1 MKRSFST
8 VNKNQRDKSARS
20 SQSHEA
26 LKRVLAFCLC
36 ALFVISAVPVGLH
49 FASADDNL
57 SEASTTLNAVDSE
70 ETTTASEEPTTVDAD
85 TTDTTTADG
94 ATPEPTTQAAA
105 EDDAAVD
112 ADSGSDDRNTTTIN
126 SNFKPEMS
134 FIKLQQLASNDAA
147 VTTDKTV
154 PVKIEEDGTESD
166 GSIPVGKIS
175 SNAPSISG
183 KEYKG
188 AYVVTTK
195 SDGTKAVEEIS
206 YVGSYSEGDDT
217 YIYYSF
223 AETPN
228 TGVLLTSEQYIKL
241 VYKTTVSISY
251 EVRLNS
257 ISGESIGEKG
267 GTFVSPVTKVDK
279 GDSINIRFTPA
290 KNASSGDADYRIKEM
305 QAVYSDGTIEAI
317 TLDSDNMA
325 TLSSLGKN
333 VRLVA
338 VVEKIEKY
346 YLIDAHTAT
355 ETKGHIC
362 WAGNSSEKNSN
373 VADPYSV
380 DPSLFC
386 SYDAAGSSG
395 TVGANVMATPGGT
408 IYFVMY
414 SQTRDKWEFERL
426 LINGKFIDAVC
437 DGQIHATDIGNGM
450 TVYFRSLGD
459 SQKDSHLSSNAD
471 SPRNKY
477 ECWVTNVSDDIRVDY
492 KCESNQRE
500 VLTLVQADGIS
511 NVVASSF
518 DRAKYLLKITD
529 FWDGIY
535 NGEAQADRKATDFPN
550 YVWTSADPIG
560 KQLVNEFFGNNK
572 AGLKASELDHTSV
585 DYKHSSSGYGSRY
598 VYFTAKVGYD
608 PTTMKAYITGQD
620 TALDCD
626 NIANLVTG
634 KASSRF
640 GVFSTDKNKSVA
652 TAKKAG
658 YDWFVYYTGVG
669 IDFRNLSLAVDPYSY
684 SVEYDLDGGSIN
696 GSGSYTDSAKYTIE
710 EGKNRIILPTTAP
723 EKEGYIFEGWQL
735 VPTNQEYADMATPL
749 VLDVAGK
756 FVVNENTYK
765 YGLVTE
771 KTSYELDGVTYT
783 DYNAV
788 SGGNHKFVFKALW
801 KSEDD
806 ETEKANYTIKTY
818 KEVNKNTEGAEQK
831 NEKWYKLTSEEH
843 YVGLVGE
850 TIIGI
855 PGEPEVGYALSD
867 KSVTKLE
874 NFKADGNTDNEL
886 IYYYDSTYHDLTVA
900 EKIEGA
906 YANYLKTFDVTIT
919 LTPNGDLPIIDVDD
933 YIASGALNGLVY
945 SKSDDGKSLTVTIN
959 NMGRNDTQTLTIP
972 YGWSYAVEGKTD
984 DSAYSVTY
992 NVDGTETGTL
1002 TGDTSVDVIFTR
1014 EDITPT
1020 GVLDSTLL
1028 QASLLGFVVLLGG
1041 TLVGIKVFRRKR
1053 NNV

>member
-1 MKRSFST
+1 MKRSFS
-8 VNKNQRDKSARS
+8 NKNK
-20 SQSHEA
+20 SHEA

-57 SEASTTLNAVDSE
+57 SEASTTINSVDP
-70 ETTTASEEPTTVDAD
+70 ETTTVASDDTSAVDEDTTEPTSVDES
-85 TTDTTTADG
+85 
-94 ATPEPTTQAAA
+94 ATEPATQAADT
-105 EDDAAVD
+105 EDGSTEGTTAA
-112 ADSGSDDRNTTTIN
+112 TIN

-134 FIKLQQLASNDAA
+134 FIKLQQLASNNAT

-154 PVKIEEDGTESD
+154 SVKIEEDGTESD
-166 GSIPVGKIS
+166 GSIPIGKIS

-195 SDGTKAVEEIS
+195 ADGTKTVEEIS
-206 YVGSYSEGDDT
+206 YVGSYSEGDDA
-217 YIYYSF
+217 YVYYSF
-223 AETPN
+223 ADIPN

-267 GTFVSPVTKVDK
+267 GSFVSPVTKVDR

-325 TLSSLGKN
+325 TLASLGKD

-346 YLIDAHTAT
+346 HLIDAHTST
-355 ETKGHIC
+355 DTRGHIC
-362 WAGNSSEKNSN
+362 WAGNTSEKNSN
-373 VADPYSV
+373 VTDPYSV

-386 SYDAAGSSG
+386 SYDVAGSSG

-414 SQTRDKWEFERL
+414 SQTGDKWEFERL
-426 LINGKFIDAVC
+426 LINGVFVDAVC

-459 SQKDSHLSSNAD
+459 EQRDSHLSSNA
-471 SPRNKY
+471 NKDRSKF

-492 KCESNQRE
+492 RCESNQRE
-500 VLTLVQADGIS
+500 VLTLVQADGVDR
-511 NVVASSF
+511 VVASSF
-518 DRAKYLLKITD
+518 DRTTYIFKNTD

-550 YVWTSADPIG
+550 CVWTSADSIG
-560 KQLVNEFFGNNK
+560 KQLVNEYFGSNK
-572 AGLKASELDHTSV
+572 SGLKSSDNDHTSV
-585 DYKHSSSGYGSRY
+585 DYEHSSSGYGSRY
-598 VYFTAKVGYD
+598 VYFATKVGYD
-608 PTTMKAYITGQD
+608 PTTMRAYITGQD

-634 KASSRF
+634 KASSHF
-640 GVFSTDKNKSVA
+640 GVFSTDTNKSVA

-658 YDWFVYYTGVG
+658 YNWFVYYTGVG

-684 SVEYDLDGGSIN
+684 FVEYDLDGGSID
-696 GSGSYTDSAKYTIE
+696 GSDSYTDSAKYTIE
-710 EGKNRIILPTTAP
+710 DGKNRIILPTTTP

-749 VLDVAGK
+749 ILDVAGK
-756 FVVNENTYK
+756 FVINENTYK

-771 KTSYELDGVTYT
+771 KTSYELDGVAYT

-788 SGGNHKFVFKALW
+788 SGGNHRFVFKALW

-831 NEKWYKLTSEEH
+831 NGKWYTLTSEER

-855 PGEPEVGYALSD
+855 PGDPEAGYVLSD
-867 KSVTKLE
+867 KSITKLE

-886 IYYYDSTYHDLTVA
+886 VYYYDSTYQDLTVT
-900 EKIEGA
+900 EKVEGT

-919 LTPNGDLPIIDVDD
+919 LTPNGDLPVVDIDD
-933 YIASGALNGLVY
+933 YIATGALNGLVC
-945 SKSDDGKSLTVTIN
+945 SKSDDGKSITVTIN

-972 YGWSYAVEGKTD
+972 YGWSYAVEGQTD

-992 NVDGTETGTL
+992 NVDGTEAGTL

-1020 GVLDSTLL
+1020 GVLDSTLF
-1028 QASLLGFVVLLGG
+1028 QTSLLGFVVLLGG
-1041 TLVGIKVFRRKR
+1041 TFVGVKVFRRKR
-1053 NNV
+1053 NSV

>member
-1 MKRSFST
+1 MKRSFSII
-8 VNKNQRDKSARS
+8 NKNKRDKSARS
-20 SQSHEA
+20 PQSHEA

-57 SEASTTLNAVDSE
+57 ADASTTLNSVDSE
-70 ETTTASEEPTTVDAD
+70 ETTTAVDED
-85 TTDTTTADG
+85 TTETTTAAD
-94 ATPEPTTQAAA
+94 ATSEPATQADA
-105 EDDAAVD
+105 EEGSAVD
-112 ADSGSDDRNTTTIN
+112 GDSGVEDTTAATIN

-134 FIKLQQLASNDAA
+134 FIKLQQLASNDTA

-154 PVKIEEDGTESD
+154 SVKIEEDGTESD
-166 GSIPVGKIS
+166 GSIPTGKIS

-195 SDGTKAVEEIS
+195 ADGTKTVEEIS

-217 YIYYSF
+217 YVYYSF
-223 AETPN
+223 ADTPN

-257 ISGESIGEKG
+257 ISGESLGEKG
-267 GTFVSPVTKVDK
+267 GSFVSPVTQVDK

-346 YLIDAHTAT
+346 YLIDAHTAS

-362 WAGNSSEKNSN
+362 WAGHDGEKNSN

-386 SYDAAGSSG
+386 SYDVTGSSG
-395 TVGANVMATPGGT
+395 TVGANVMTTPGGT

-414 SQTRDKWEFERL
+414 SQTGDKWEFERL
-426 LINGKFIDAVC
+426 LINGVFVDAIC
-437 DGQIHATDIGNGM
+437 DGQIHTTDIGNGM
-450 TVYFRSLGD
+450 TAYFRSLGD
-459 SQKDSHLSSNAD
+459 SQKDSHLNSNAKAE
-471 SPRNKY
+471 RNKY

-518 DRAKYLLKITD
+518 DRTKDYGDWAKIKDY
-529 FWDGIY
+529 WDGIY
-535 NGEAQADRKATDFPN
+535 NGEDQTGGKKAYFPN
-550 YVWTSADPIG
+550 HVWSSTDPIG
-560 KQLVNEFFGNNK
+560 TQLVNEYFGSNK
-572 AGLKASELDHTSV
+572 SGLKSSEDTKHTSV

-598 VYFTAKVGYD
+598 IYFKTKVGYD

-620 TALDCD
+620 AALNCG
-626 NIANLVTG
+626 NIADLVSKKT
-634 KASSRF
+634 SSFF
-640 GVFSTDKNKSVA
+640 GVFSTDTNKSVA

-669 IDFRNLSLAVDPYSY
+669 LDFRNLSLAVDPYSY
-684 SVEYDLDGGSIN
+684 SVEYDLDGGTID
-696 GSGSYTDSAKYTIE
+696 GAGSYTDSAKYTIE
-710 EGKNRIILPTTAP
+710 DGKNRIILPTTTP
-723 EKEGYIFEGWQL
+723 EKDGYIFEGWQL

-788 SGGNHKFVFKALW
+788 SGGNHRFVFKALW

-831 NEKWYKLTSEEH
+831 NGKWYALTSEER

-855 PGEPEVGYALSD
+855 PGDPEAGYVLSD
-867 KSVTKLE
+867 KSITKLE

-886 IYYYDSTYHDLTVA
+886 IYYYDSTYQDLTVT

-919 LTPNGDLPIIDVDD
+919 LTPNGDLPVIDVDD

-945 SKSDDGKSLTVTIN
+945 SKSDDGKTLTVTIS

-972 YGWSYAVEGKTD
+972 YGWSYAVKGETD
-984 DSAYSVTY
+984 DAAYSVTY

-1020 GVLDSTLL
+1020 GVLDSTLF
-1028 QASLLGFVVLLGG
+1028 QTSLFGFIFLLGG
-1041 TLVGIKVFRRKR
+1041 TIVGIRVFRRKK